1 MVKSKVQKNNRHQT
15 QKINLEK
22 LCWKIVR
29 IAQKNKKKI
38 KWQDCKNEGNYSNI
52 SNRSSSFLTQVL
64 SLT

>member
-29 IAQKNKKKI
+29 IAQKNKKKLNG
-38 KWQDCKNEGNYSNI
+38 KTVKM
-52 SNRSSSFLTQVL
+52 RATTLT
-64 SLT
+64 SATDRHHS